1 MMQVYRIFYEF
12 VLKPVAT
19 NELLIASAIRERV
32 TKNRLISAFYMQLT
46 IFGANKCLE
55 EDINYIRY
63 YKVAAN
69 KLLI

>member
-1 MMQVYRIFYEF
+1 MVQVYRFFFKF
-12 VLKPVAT
+12 VLRLVVT

-63 YKVAAN
+63 Y
-69 KLLI
+69 

>member
-1 MMQVYRIFYEF
+1 MTISLNNHY
-12 VLKPVAT
+12 KTVAI

-69 KLLI
+69 KMLI